1 MVLSYTAKTLINY
14 NMKSKTTTFDQLL
27 DKEKCIN
34 FFVRYGYYIHNE
46 DDRALVLKKTGS
58 MFTSSGEKI
67 PKELSIFF
75 KDNGTEI
82 SLKYDA
88 LVLFDTGDLQK
99 ELDRISN
106 LLTTNMNRVV

>member
-1 MVLSYTAKTLINY
+1 
-14 NMKSKTTTFDQLL
+14 MKSKTTTFDQLL

-34 FFVRYGYYIHNE
+34 FFVRYGYYIHTE
-46 DDRALVLKKTGS
+46 DERALVLKKTGTV
-58 MFTSSGEKI
+58 FAFSGEKF

-75 KDNGTEI
+75 KDNRTEL
-82 SLKYDA
+82 SLNYDA

-106 LLTTNMNRVV
+106 LMRTNMNRIV

>member
-1 MVLSYTAKTLINY
+1 
-14 NMKSKTTTFDQLL
+14 MKKP
-27 DKEKCIN
+27 
-34 FFVRYGYYIHNE
+34 
-46 DDRALVLKKTGS
+46 GS
-58 MFTSSGEKI
+58 VFTSSGEKV

-75 KDNGTEI
+75 KNNETEI

-106 LLTTNMNRVV
+106 LITTNMNRVV

>member
-1 MVLSYTAKTLINY
+1 
-14 NMKSKTTTFDQLL
+14 MKSKTTTFDQLL

-46 DDRALVLKKTGS
+46 DDHALVLRKSGTV
-58 MFTSSGEKI
+58 FTLSGKNM
-67 PKELSIFF
+67 PMELSILFQN
-75 KDNGTEI
+75 NGTEI

-99 ELDRISN
+99 ELDRISSLMTN
-106 LLTTNMNRVV
+106 NMNTLV

>member
-1 MVLSYTAKTLINY
+1 
-14 NMKSKTTTFDQLL
+14 MKSKTTTFDQLL

-34 FFVRYGYYIHNE
+34 FFVRYGYYIHSE
-46 DDRALVLKKTGS
+46 DERALVLKKTGS
-58 MFTSSGEKI
+58 VFAFSGENI

-75 KDNGTEI
+75 KDKGTEF

-106 LLTTNMNRVV
+106 LMTTNMNRMI